1 MFHFVVAIP
10 CLIVIFRYLVPLTW
24 PLWCKGLLSV
34 ALLLVAQHHWL
45 TLMAFGSM
53 FSPEVPR
60 VIVLAVNWIF
70 GTMLFLAVFQLAV
83 DAVSLVLMAVKRRR
97 IAIPS
102 SLRYGMGVL
111 ALGVAAFAVSQAARV
126 PPVKD
131 VEVVIPG
138 LPAQFEGYE
147 IVQLTDMHISRLFE
161 APWVEAVVA
170 KANALEPDLI
180 VITGDLIDG
189 DLDVRQADVAP
200 LQVLSAPDGVY
211 TIPGNHEYYFGYPE
225 WMAHYQTLGIS
236 ILANQHVVI
245 ENEGA
250 NLVLAGVTD
259 VTAQGK
265 SFPAPD
271 VDEALEG
278 APDNS
283 PIIML
288 DHQPRNAAIAAAA
301 GVDLQL
307 SGHTHGGMM
316 VGFDRLVARANNG
329 FVSGVYDVQGMTLYV
344 NNGTGLWPG
353 FALRLGK
360 PSELTCITL
369 HQG

>member
-10 CLIVIFRYLVPLTW
+10 CLIVIFRYLIPLKW
-24 PLWCKGLLSV
+24 PLWFKFLLSAV
-34 ALLLVAQHHWL
+34 LLFVAQHHLL
-45 TLMAFGSM
+45 TLLAFGSM

-70 GTMLFLAVFQLAV
+70 GTMLFLAVLQIAV
-83 DAVSLVLMAVKRRR
+83 DLIVLMLMVFKRRR
-97 IAIPS
+97 IAIPPV
-102 SLRYGMGVL
+102 LRYSMGAL

-126 PPVKD
+126 PAVKD
-131 VEVVIPG
+131 IEVAIQG
-138 LPAQFEGYE
+138 LPAEFDGYE
-147 IVQLTDMHISRLFE
+147 IVQLTDLHISRLFE

-170 KANALEPDLI
+170 QANALEPNLI

-189 DLDVRQADVAP
+189 DLDVRRTDVAP
-200 LQVLSAPDGVY
+200 LQALSAPDGVY
-211 TIPGNHEYYFGYPE
+211 TIPGNHEYYFGYPQWIE
-225 WMAHYQTLGIS
+225 HYQTLGMQV
-236 ILANQHVVI
+236 LANQHVAI

-259 VTAQGK
+259 FTAGRHA
-265 SFPAPD
+265 FPAPN
-271 VDEALEG
+271 VEEAIAG
-278 APDNS
+278 APDDA

-288 DHQPRNAAIAAAA
+288 DHQPRNAAVAAAA

-307 SGHTHGGMM
+307 SGHTHGGMI

-329 FVSGVYDVQGMTLYV
+329 FVSGFYDVQEMALYV

-360 PSELTCITL
+360 PSELTRITL
-369 HQG
+369 RQG